1 MRSRSGM
8 VLVYIVPVVTGGL
21 SVLQSDSDTREMS
34 GTEPQPPK
42 EAPMET

>member
-8 VLVYIVPVVTGGL
+8 VLVYIVPVMTGVL
-21 SVLQSDSDTREMS
+21 SVFQSDSDTRDTS
-34 GTEPQPPK
+34 GTEPQPPQ